1 MCIFPPLGH
10 DKKAKRSSPRTHWG
24 NTLEPRTRW
33 VYGCIGAWILHLN
46 PMGLP
51 YPMGS
56 GCVAAGLTGALILGA
71 GGGWGWGGPKGP
83 GVRLR
88 RHHKTRENFF
98 KYKNPMGPLTPRT
111 PTLHTIRMQCYTTR
125 TMNQADSQFVGTVV
139 TGETP
144 LPNWLSVPDPKPPRP
159 TKAAKELLHIEY
171 EQIFERVI
179 EDVYRGRSLQS
190 LIQDDF
196 RLISYEDFLRWVKR
210 DPTRH
215 ERFKEA
221 QEMRTEFLAGEI
233 LEIADGVE
241 AVDPASNDTVNRDKL
256 RIDTRKW
263 LMSAHNK
270 KRYGEVKQVELGGTI
285 SITEA
290 LAAAQARVI
299 EAEVLDVTPRLT
311 DGEND

>member
-1 MCIFPPLGH
+1 
-10 DKKAKRSSPRTHWG
+10 
-24 NTLEPRTRW
+24 
-33 VYGCIGAWILHLN
+33 
-46 PMGLP
+46 
-51 YPMGS
+51 
-56 GCVAAGLTGALILGA
+56 
-71 GGGWGWGGPKGP
+71 
-83 GVRLR
+83 
-88 RHHKTRENFF
+88 
-98 KYKNPMGPLTPRT
+98 
-111 PTLHTIRMQCYTTR
+111 
-125 TMNQADSQFVGTVV
+125 MNQAEPQFVGTVV
-139 TGETP
+139 TGESQ
-144 LPNWLSVPDPKPPRP
+144 LPSWLSVPDPKPPRMS
-159 TKAAKELLHIEY
+159 KEARALLHAEY

-190 LIQDDF
+190 LIQDDH
-196 RLISYEDFLRWVKR
+196 RVDSYEDFLRWVKR

-241 AVDPASNDTVNRDKL
+241 AIDANSNDTVNRDKL

-299 EAEVLDVTPRLT
+299 EHEVIDVTPRL
-311 DGEND
+311 END